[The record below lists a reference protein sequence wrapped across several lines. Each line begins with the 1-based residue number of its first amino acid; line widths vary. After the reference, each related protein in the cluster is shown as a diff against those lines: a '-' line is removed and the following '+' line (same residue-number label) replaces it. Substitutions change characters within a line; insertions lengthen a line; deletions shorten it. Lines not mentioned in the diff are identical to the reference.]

1 MMLRV
6 RGVLILLMLVLAI
19 LTACVP
25 EASDLPT
32 QMVLPPDAETEVT
45 ATEAVEPT
53 LAPTITPFVRP
64 TLPPTFTPTTSPS
77 ETPTPTDIPVT
88 PAVFVPPATLPEACS
103 TFAPLLQESDRE
115 FVIGTAPR
123 VTWTAVEGAE
133 LYRLVLQRDD
143 GLIVKDDIYLAET
156 FFVFD
161 AGFFTL
167 GRFYGWLVY
176 PINARGDQMCFA
188 VGAELTPYRPL
199 GQ

>member
-1 MMLRV
+1 MLRV
-6 RGVLILLMLVLAI
+6 RGVLVLLMLVLAI

-25 EASDLPT
+25 QESDLPT

-45 ATEAVEPT
+45 ATEEAVPTIAPT
-53 LAPTITPFVRP
+53 LTPFVRP

-77 ETPTPTDIPVT
+77 ETPTPTDVPVT
-88 PAVFVPPATLPEACS
+88 PTVFIPLFRSPEACS

-123 VTWTAVEGAE
+123 ITRSEERGAE
-133 LYRLVLQRDD
+133 LYRLELQRDD
-143 GLIVKDDIYLAET
+143 GFVVKDDIYLAET
-156 FFVFD
+156 SFVFD